1 MARQAGYEIVLRL
14 RLPVDQKDISDT
26 IAKAKAVQKAE
37 GGDIAGLLDSQEF
50 EIKEFK
56 QTFTSW
62 NTGTGRAGEEETDEE
77 SASSQQQRGGRFGRT
92 VAQRYEEVTLN

>member
-1 MARQAGYEIVLRL
+1 MARQAGYEIVLRI

-37 GGDIAGLLDSQEF
+37 AGDIAGLLDSAEA
-50 EIKEFK
+50 EVKEFK

-62 NTGTGRAGEEETDEE
+62 NTGTGRAGSEQEESEE
-77 SASSQQQRGGRFGRT
+77 SASNQFGRGGRLGRST
-92 VAQRYEEVTLN
+92 ARYEEITLN